1 MTSTTKENQGKIS
14 ETEKSAG
21 HDEILEIFR
30 KITDLNANFIKSF
43 EDLQNNKTVLPQEL
57 YNTMFCN
64 LSKTY
69 DLEYTHLSNEIED
82 KIYKEIIGFL
92 AYEYGLEERR
102 ITLKCLEEKYQIK
115 LPKIKRKKF
124 RYLFYDPKH
133 KPSFIKN
140 NS

>member
-82 KIYKEIIGFL
+82 KIYTSKNKKEEI
-92 AYEYGLEERR
+92 
-102 ITLKCLEEKYQIK
+102 
-115 LPKIKRKKF
+115 
-124 RYLFYDPKH
+124 
-133 KPSFIKN
+133 
-140 NS
+140 